1 MGLPHVVVRFYTNP
15 DGRAARRTTLA
26 VLVLLGIFYVLPP
39 VYAALGRIY
48 APDLVDGRSDV
59 LVLEL
64 PSLMVAGLLGSV
76 LTGLVTAGA
85 FAAFLSTSSGL
96 TIAVAGVLSQDVTGR
111 RWGTRRLGGVAAFR
125 VAAAIAV
132 VVPLL
137 LSLPAQ
143 DVAVARTVGLA
154 FAVTASTFAPL
165 LMLGDLVARAD
176 ARRCGGRAAGRR
188 ARVGR
193 RRRLDARR
201 VPSAGWAAALLGQP
215 AAWSVPASFLT
226 MVVVSRLTRASVPA
240 HAGRF
245 MVRLHTPEAVEL
257 QR

>member
-1 MGLPHVVVRFYTNP
+1 M
-15 DGRAARRTTLA
+15 
-26 VLVLLGIFYVLPP
+26 
-39 VYAALGRIY
+39 
-48 APDLVDGRSDV
+48 
-59 LVLEL
+59 
-64 PSLMVAGLLGSV
+64 

-111 RWGTRRLGGVAAFR
+111 RWGSHRLGGVAAFR

-165 LMLGDLVARAD
+165 LMLGIWWRGLTPVGAVAGLLV
-176 ARRCGGRAAGRR
+176 GGLGL
-188 ARVGR
+188 GR
-193 RRRLDARR
+193 RRRLDAG
-201 VPSAGWAAALLGQP
+201 V
-215 AAWSVPASFLT
+215 LT
-226 MVVVSRLTRASVPA
+226 V
-240 HAGRF
+240 
-245 MVRLHTPEAVEL
+245 VRLDRRRCSASPPPGRCRRPSSRWSWSPA
-257 QR
+257 